1 MKRAVPRPA
10 SGVVT
15 SALARSQLMNQQD
28 AVPTS
33 HGSAK
38 RPGRP
43 VVHRRPAGLADVEV
57 AALGKLSEALEAVEH
72 ARGLLY
78 GFHRLS
84 GTADRTL
91 QEAVRLFRDGG
102 RAELADELEQILVG
116 RDVIAGMWSF
126 QLVESYD
133 DGYWS
138 VFRDVEAGARQQ
150 LGAAE
155 RHVYEAEMQHREQAD
170 G

>member
-1 MKRAVPRPA
+1 MSRDDDAGPA
-10 SGVVT
+10 
-15 SALARSQLMNQQD
+15 R
-28 AVPTS
+28 

-43 VVHRRPAGLADVEV
+43 VAHQRPAGLGDAEV
-57 AALGKLSEALEAVEH
+57 LALVKLSEALEAAEH

-78 GFHRLS
+78 GFHRLC
-84 GTADRTL
+84 GTADLTL

-102 RAELADELEQILVG
+102 HRQLADELEQILVG
-116 RDVIAGMWSF
+116 RDVIDGMWSF

-138 VFRDVEAGARQQ
+138 VFRELEAHARQV

-155 RHVYEAEMQHREQAD
+155 RHLYEAEMQHREQAITETP
-170 G
+170 GSAATTS